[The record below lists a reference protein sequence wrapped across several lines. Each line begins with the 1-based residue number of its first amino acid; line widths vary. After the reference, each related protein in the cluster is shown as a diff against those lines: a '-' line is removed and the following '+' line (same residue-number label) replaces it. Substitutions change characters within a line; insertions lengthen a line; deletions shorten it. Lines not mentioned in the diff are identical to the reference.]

1 MKVFKIKTG
10 NENTYEKFNNPEINK
25 IFVDHLIQYDDIVEI
40 GSPVF
45 FLFGGDGTPWENGL
59 AGICKIASKPLELG
73 YEIAKNG
80 KYYRCGI

>member
-10 NENTYEKFNNPEINK
+10 SENTYEKFNNPDIDK

-45 FLFGGDGTPWENGL
+45 FLFGGD
-59 AGICKIASKPLELG
+59 
-73 YEIAKNG
+73 
-80 KYYRCGI
+80 